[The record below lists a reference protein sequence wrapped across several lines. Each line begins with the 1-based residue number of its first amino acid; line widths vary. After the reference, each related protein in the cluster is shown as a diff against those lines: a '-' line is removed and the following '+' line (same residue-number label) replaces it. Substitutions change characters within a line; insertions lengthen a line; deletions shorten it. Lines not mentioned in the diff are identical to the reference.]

1 MFFRVIPK
9 RVRYIG
15 GVGKMGW
22 LEADTLEAARRLDL
36 REEADLLFAMQAQAP
51 RNVTLLGIDPYG
63 IDYCVDGFR
72 ERVSLG
78 DGDFRDA
85 LSVAVELAGS

>member
-1 MFFRVIPK
+1 MKI
-9 RVRYIG
+9 
-15 GVGKMGW
+15 
-22 LEADTLEAARRLDL
+22 L
-36 REEADLLFAMQAQAP
+36 READLRFAMQAQAP
-51 RNVTLLGIDPYG
+51 SNLTLLGIDPYG

>member
-1 MFFRVIPK
+1 MKI
-9 RVRYIG
+9 
-15 GVGKMGW
+15 
-22 LEADTLEAARRLDL
+22 L
-36 REEADLLFAMQAQAP
+36 READLRCAMQAQAP
-51 RNVTLLGIDPYG
+51 RNLTLLGIDPYG